1 MAIFEY
7 APAPETVRVSIRERY
22 GLFINGAWTAPE
34 SGEYFTTTDPS
45 NERALAQ
52 IAYAGTGDVD
62 RAVRAARKAYDKY
75 WRKMRP
81 ADRAKY
87 IFRVARAI
95 TERSREL
102 AVLETMDGGKPI
114 KEARDFDVPT
124 AAAQFF
130 YHAGW

>member
-7 APAPETVRVSIRERY
+7 APAPETTPATIRDEY
-22 GLFINGAWTAPE
+22 GLFIDGKWTAPR
-34 SGEYFTTTDPS
+34 SGKYFDTVNPATEET
-45 NERALAQ
+45 LARV
-52 IAYAGTGDVD
+52 AFAGDEDVD

-87 IFRVARAI
+87 IYRIARAI

-114 KEARDFDVPT
+114 KESRDFD
-124 AAAQFF
+124 
-130 YHAGW
+130 